1 MKKLLLLT
9 IAALAAWMPAAAQS
23 QVAGNYS
30 GELYVTDAS
39 EIYNDD
45 TKAADDQLLTVAA
58 NATAGKVDLTLP
70 NFTYAGLPLG
80 DIFLSAIGLQADG
93 TLVRFAQ
100 EAPQRLSLM
109 GGAIVADTEIDGNRS
124 YIKGDS
130 LVAYISVTW
139 LVDLNDP
146 AQNVPIKVLFRGAK
160 QSGSG
165 SGDSETGS
173 MADYH
178 LANGTFDGEW
188 VENKPWDSQNGYLV
202 LEGKG
207 FTQPEGWVVSNVSG
221 INGLGATK
229 VASAGTVADGNRSVV
244 LTNTPNPFMASQIVP
259 AYISLGTT
267 WATANAS
274 AIIKVTD
281 ADGGVFGGVA
291 FKGRPDAIALKY
303 KRSHGTA
310 NAGERA
316 SVIAYTW
323 RGTFTQE
330 NVPGNTS
337 LSKPVTTTMV
347 DRDRNI
353 LGLATATGGN
363 VSKSDDAALIAK
375 AEAYIEG
382 DAAEWTDLLVP
393 FTYNESVET
402 GTAPEKL
409 NVILSANDY
418 FADRSTIGKDNTLEV
433 DSVRLL
439 YYTTLRSLAVNGM
452 PLDVTQAKDFV
463 IPVPEGQALDPSA
476 LQVEAQPTG
485 AGARVMPA
493 FDPTTMTLT
502 LRVEGGDISVCPDNF
517 SLYTIRF
524 AVPDAI
530 GAIGTVA
537 TDAPSRARGVYT
549 LSGVRVADSL
559 DSSLP
564 RGIYIVNGKKVVK

>member
-1 MKKLLLLT
+1 MKKLLLLSF
-9 IAALAAWMPAAAQS
+9 AALAAWMPAAAQS

-165 SGDSETGS
+165 DSETGS

-178 LANGTFDGEW
+178 LTNGTFDGEW

-202 LEGKG
+202 LEGKD

-393 FTYNESVET
+393 FTYNESVEA

-530 GAIGTVA
+530 GTVA

>member
-1 MKKLLLLT
+1 MKKLLLLSF
-9 IAALAAWMPAAAQS
+9 AALAAWMPAAAQS

-160 QSGSG
+160 QSG

-382 DAAEWTDLLVP
+382 DAAEWMDLLVP
-393 FTYNESVET
+393 FTYNESVEA

-452 PLDVTQAKDFV
+452 PLDVTQANDFV

-530 GAIGTVA
+530 GTVV

>member
-1 MKKLLLLT
+1 MKKLLLLSF
-9 IAALAAWMPAAAQS
+9 AALAAWMPAAAQS

-165 SGDSETGS
+165 DSETGS

-178 LANGTFDGEW
+178 LPNGTFDGEW

-353 LGLATATGGN
+353 LGLTTATGGN

-382 DAAEWTDLLVP
+382 DAAEWMDLLVP
-393 FTYNESVET
+393 FTYNESVEA

-452 PLDVTQAKDFV
+452 LLDVTQAKDFV

-530 GAIGTVA
+530 GTVA

-559 DSSLP
+559 DSNLP

>member
-1 MKKLLLLT
+1 MKKLLLLSF
-9 IAALAAWMPAAAQS
+9 AALAAWMPAAAQS

-229 VASAGTVADGNRSVV
+229 VASAGTLADGNRSVV
-244 LTNTPNPFMASQIVP
+244 LTNTPNPFMSSQIVP

-393 FTYNESVET
+393 FTYNESVEA

-530 GAIGTVA
+530 GTVV

-549 LSGVRVADSL
+549 LSGVRVADRL

>member
-1 MKKLLLLT
+1 MKKLLLLSL
-9 IAALAAWMPAAAQS
+9 AALAAWMPAVAQS

-178 LANGTFDGEW
+178 LTNGTFDGEW
-188 VENKPWDSQNGYLV
+188 VENKPWDSQNGYFV

-229 VASAGTVADGNRSVV
+229 VASADTVADGNRSGG
-244 LTNTPNPFMASQIVP
+244 LTTTPNPFMASQSVP

-393 FTYNESVET
+393 FIYNESVEA

-530 GAIGTVA
+530 GTVV

-549 LSGVRVADSL
+549 LSGVRVADRL

>member
-1 MKKLLLLT
+1 MKKLLLLSF
-9 IAALAAWMPAAAQS
+9 AALAAWMPAAAQS

-202 LEGKG
+202 LEGKD

-229 VASAGTVADGNRSVV
+229 VASAGTVAEGNRSVV

-393 FTYNESVET
+393 FTYNESVEA

-530 GAIGTVA
+530 GTVV

-549 LSGVRVADSL
+549 LSGVRVADRL

>member
-1 MKKLLLLT
+1 MKKLLLLSF
-9 IAALAAWMPAAAQS
+9 AALAAWMPAAAQS
-23 QVAGNYS
+23 QLAGNYS

-160 QSGSG
+160 QSG

-353 LGLATATGGN
+353 LGLTTATGGN

-393 FTYNESVET
+393 FTYNESVEA

-530 GAIGTVA
+530 GTVV

>member
-1 MKKLLLLT
+1 MKKLLLLSL
-9 IAALAAWMPAAAQS
+9 AALTAWMPAAAQS

-165 SGDSETGS
+165 DSETGS

-178 LANGTFDGEW
+178 LTNGTFDGEW

-393 FTYNESVET
+393 FTYNESVEA

-530 GAIGTVA
+530 GTVA
-537 TDAPSRARGVYT
+537 TDAPSRASGVYT

>member
-1 MKKLLLLT
+1 MKKLLLLSF
-9 IAALAAWMPAAAQS
+9 AALAAWMPAAAQS

-188 VENKPWDSQNGYLV
+188 VENKPWDSQNGYFV

-229 VASAGTVADGNRSVV
+229 VASAGTVADGNKSVV

-353 LGLATATGGN
+353 LGLTTATGGN
-363 VSKSDDAALIAK
+363 VTKSDDAALIAK

-393 FTYNESVET
+393 FTYNESVEA
-402 GTAPEKL
+402 GTAPVKL

-530 GAIGTVA
+530 GTVV
-537 TDAPSRARGVYT
+537 TDAQSRASGVYT

>member
-178 LANGTFDGEW
+178 LTNGTFDGEW
-188 VENKPWDSQNGYLV
+188 VENKPWDSQNGYFV

-393 FTYNESVET
+393 FTYNESVEA

-530 GAIGTVA
+530 GTVA

>member
-1 MKKLLLLT
+1 MKKLLLLSF
-9 IAALAAWMPAAAQS
+9 AALAAWMPAAAQS

-229 VASAGTVADGNRSVV
+229 VASAGTVAEGNRSVV

-393 FTYNESVET
+393 FTYNESVEA

-530 GAIGTVA
+530 GTVA

>member
-1 MKKLLLLT
+1 MKKLLLLSF
-9 IAALAAWMPAAAQS
+9 AALTAWMPAAAQS

-45 TKAADDQLLTVAA
+45 TKAADDQLLTMAA

-229 VASAGTVADGNRSVV
+229 VASAGTVADGNKSVV

-310 NAGERA
+310 NANERA

-353 LGLATATGGN
+353 LGLTTATGGT
-363 VSKSDDAALIAK
+363 VTKSDDAALIAK

-382 DAAEWTDLLVP
+382 DAAEWMDLLVP
-393 FTYNESVET
+393 FTYNESVEA

-530 GAIGTVA
+530 GTVA

>member
-1 MKKLLLLT
+1 MKKLLLLSF
-9 IAALAAWMPAAAQS
+9 AALTAWMPAAAQS
-23 QVAGNYS
+23 QLAGNYS

-80 DIFLSAIGLQADG
+80 DIFLSAIGLSADG

-160 QSGSG
+160 QSG

-353 LGLATATGGN
+353 LGLATATGGT
-363 VSKSDDAALIAK
+363 VTKSDDAALIAK

-382 DAAEWTDLLVP
+382 DAAEWTTLVVP
-393 FTYNESVET
+393 FAYNEDVEA

-530 GAIGTVA
+530 GTVV
-537 TDAPSRARGVYT
+537 TDAPSRASGVYT
-549 LSGVRVADSL
+549 LSGVRVADRL

>member
-1 MKKLLLLT
+1 MKKLLLLSF
-9 IAALAAWMPAAAQS
+9 AALAAWMPAAAQS

-178 LANGTFDGEW
+178 LTNGTFDGEW

-363 VSKSDDAALIAK
+363 VTKSDDAALIAK

-393 FTYNESVET
+393 FTYNESVEA

-530 GAIGTVA
+530 GTVA

>member
-1 MKKLLLLT
+1 MKKLLLLSF
-9 IAALAAWMPAAAQS
+9 AALAAWMPAAAQS
-23 QVAGNYS
+23 QLAGNYS

-173 MADYH
+173 MSDYH
-178 LANGTFDGEW
+178 LTNGTFDGEW

-202 LEGKG
+202 LDGKG

-353 LGLATATGGN
+353 LGLTTATGGN

-393 FTYNESVET
+393 FTYNESVEA

-530 GAIGTVA
+530 GTVV
-537 TDAPSRARGVYT
+537 TDAPSRANGVYT

>member
-1 MKKLLLLT
+1 MKKLLLLSF
-9 IAALAAWMPAAAQS
+9 AALAAWMPAAAQS

-165 SGDSETGS
+165 DSETGS
-173 MADYH
+173 MVDYH

-393 FTYNESVET
+393 FTYNESVEA

-530 GAIGTVA
+530 GTVA

>member
-1 MKKLLLLT
+1 MKKLLLLSF
-9 IAALAAWMPAAAQS
+9 AALAAWMPAAAQS

-393 FTYNESVET
+393 FTYNESVEG

-530 GAIGTVA
+530 GTVA
-537 TDAPSRARGVYT
+537 ADAPSRARGVYT

>member
-139 LVDLNDP
+139 LVDLNAP

-393 FTYNESVET
+393 FTYNESVEA

-433 DSVRLL
+433 DSVRML

-530 GAIGTVA
+530 GAVA

>member
-1 MKKLLLLT
+1 MKKLLLLSF
-9 IAALAAWMPAAAQS
+9 AALAAWMPAAAQS

-165 SGDSETGS
+165 DSETGS

-178 LANGTFDGEW
+178 LTNGTFDGEW

-363 VSKSDDAALIAK
+363 VTKSDDAALIAK

-393 FTYNESVET
+393 FTYNESVEA

-530 GAIGTVA
+530 GTVA

>member
-109 GGAIVADTEIDGNRS
+109 GGDIVADTEIDGNRS

-202 LEGKG
+202 LEG

-244 LTNTPNPFMASQIVP
+244 LTNTPNPVVASQIVP

-393 FTYNESVET
+393 FTYNESVEA

-530 GAIGTVA
+530 GTVV

>member
-1 MKKLLLLT
+1 MKKLLLLSF
-9 IAALAAWMPAAAQS
+9 AALAAWMPAAAQS

-165 SGDSETGS
+165 DSETGS

-229 VASAGTVADGNRSVV
+229 VASAGTVADGNKSVV

-382 DAAEWTDLLVP
+382 DVAEWTDLLVP
-393 FTYNESVET
+393 FTYNESVEA

-530 GAIGTVA
+530 GTVV

>member
-1 MKKLLLLT
+1 MKKLLLLSF
-9 IAALAAWMPAAAQS
+9 AALAAWMPAAAQS
-23 QVAGNYS
+23 QLAGNYS

-229 VASAGTVADGNRSVV
+229 VASAGTVADGNKSVV
-244 LTNTPNPFMASQIVP
+244 LTNTPNPFMASQLVP

-353 LGLATATGGN
+353 LGLTTATGGN

-393 FTYNESVET
+393 FTYNESVEA

-530 GAIGTVA
+530 GTVV
-537 TDAPSRARGVYT
+537 TDAQSRASGVYT

>member
-23 QVAGNYS
+23 QMAGNYS

-363 VSKSDDAALIAK
+363 VTKSDDAALIAK

-393 FTYNESVET
+393 FTYNESVEA

-452 PLDVTQAKDFV
+452 PLDVTQANDFV

-530 GAIGTVA
+530 GTVV
-537 TDAPSRARGVYT
+537 TDAPSRASGVYT

>member
-1 MKKLLLLT
+1 MKKLLLLSF
-9 IAALAAWMPAAAQS
+9 AALAAWMPAAAQS

-244 LTNTPNPFMASQIVP
+244 LTNTPNPFMTSQIVP

-353 LGLATATGGN
+353 LGLTTATGGN
-363 VSKSDDAALIAK
+363 VTKSDDAALIAK

-393 FTYNESVET
+393 FTYNESVEA

-530 GAIGTVA
+530 GTVV

>member
-1 MKKLLLLT
+1 M
-9 IAALAAWMPAAAQS
+9 
-23 QVAGNYS
+23 
-30 GELYVTDAS
+30 
-39 EIYNDD
+39 
-45 TKAADDQLLTVAA
+45 
-58 NATAGKVDLTLP
+58 
-70 NFTYAGLPLG
+70 
-80 DIFLSAIGLQADG
+80 
-93 TLVRFAQ
+93 
-100 EAPQRLSLM
+100 
-109 GGAIVADTEIDGNRS
+109 
-124 YIKGDS
+124 
-130 LVAYISVTW
+130 
-139 LVDLNDP
+139 
-146 AQNVPIKVLFRGAK
+146 
-160 QSGSG
+160 
-165 SGDSETGS
+165 
-173 MADYH
+173 
-178 LANGTFDGEW
+178 
-188 VENKPWDSQNGYLV
+188 
-202 LEGKG
+202 
-207 FTQPEGWVVSNVSG
+207 
-221 INGLGATK
+221 
-229 VASAGTVADGNRSVV
+229 ADGNRSVV

-353 LGLATATGGN
+353 LDLATATGGN
-363 VSKSDDAALIAK
+363 VTKSDDAALIAK
-375 AEAYIEG
+375 AEAYIVG
-382 DAAEWTDLLVP
+382 DVAEWTDLLVP
-393 FTYNESVET
+393 FTYNESVEA

-530 GAIGTVA
+530 GTVA
-537 TDAPSRARGVYT
+537 TDAPSRASGVYT

>member
-1 MKKLLLLT
+1 MKKLLLLSF
-9 IAALAAWMPAAAQS
+9 AALAAWMPAAAQS
-23 QVAGNYS
+23 QLAGNYS

-80 DIFLSAIGLQADG
+80 DIFLSAIGLSAEG
-93 TLVRFAQ
+93 NLVRFAQ
-100 EAPQRLSLM
+100 DEPQRLSLM
-109 GGAIVADTEIDGNRS
+109 GGAIVADTEIDGSRS

-146 AQNVPIKVLFRGAK
+146 AQNVPIKVLFRGVK

-165 SGDSETGS
+165 SGDSETGTL
-173 MADYH
+173 ADYH
-178 LANGTFDGEW
+178 LTNVTFDGEW

-337 LSKPVTTTMV
+337 LSKPVTTTMT

-353 LGLATATGGN
+353 LGIATATGGN
-363 VSKSDDAALIAK
+363 VSKSDAAALIAK

-393 FTYNESVET
+393 FTYNESVEA

-530 GAIGTVA
+530 GAVV

>member
-9 IAALAAWMPAAAQS
+9 IAALAAWMPAVAQS
-23 QVAGNYS
+23 QLIGNYS

-70 NFTYAGLPLG
+70 NFTYASLPLG

-109 GGAIVADTEIDGNRS
+109 GGDIVADTEIDGNRS

-353 LGLATATGGN
+353 LRLATATGGN

-393 FTYNESVET
+393 FTYNESVEA

-485 AGARVMPA
+485 AGAHVMPA

-530 GAIGTVA
+530 GTVA
-537 TDAPSRARGVYT
+537 ADAPSRARGVYT

>member
-1 MKKLLLLT
+1 MKKLLLLSF
-9 IAALAAWMPAAAQS
+9 AALAAWMPAAAQS

-363 VSKSDDAALIAK
+363 VTRSDDAALIAT

-393 FTYNESVET
+393 FTYNESVEA

-439 YYTTLRSLAVNGM
+439 YYTTLSSLAVNGM
-452 PLDVTQAKDFV
+452 PLDVTQANDFV

-530 GAIGTVA
+530 GAVA

>member
-1 MKKLLLLT
+1 MKKLLLLSF
-9 IAALAAWMPAAAQS
+9 AALAAWMPAAAQS

-80 DIFLSAIGLQADG
+80 DIFLSAIGLSADG

-100 EAPQRLSLM
+100 EASQRLSLM

-202 LEGKG
+202 LEGKD

-229 VASAGTVADGNRSVV
+229 VASAGTVAEGNRSVV

-375 AEAYIEG
+375 AEGYIEG

-393 FTYNESVET
+393 FIYNESVEA

-502 LRVEGGDISVCPDNF
+502 LRVEGGDFSVCPDNF

-530 GAIGTVA
+530 GAVA

>member
-1 MKKLLLLT
+1 MKKLLLLSF
-9 IAALAAWMPAAAQS
+9 AALAAWMPAAAQS

-160 QSGSG
+160 QSG

-393 FTYNESVET
+393 FTYNESVEA

-530 GAIGTVA
+530 GTVV
-537 TDAPSRARGVYT
+537 TDAPSRASGVYT
-549 LSGVRVADSL
+549 LSGVRVADRL

>member
-1 MKKLLLLT
+1 MKKLLLLSF
-9 IAALAAWMPAAAQS
+9 AALAAWMPAAAQS
-23 QVAGNYS
+23 HVAGNYS

-165 SGDSETGS
+165 DSETGTL
-173 MADYH
+173 ADYH

-229 VASAGTVADGNRSVV
+229 VASEGTVADGNRSVV

-353 LGLATATGGN
+353 LGLTTATGGN

-393 FTYNESVET
+393 FTYNESVEA

-409 NVILSANDY
+409 NIILSANDY

-530 GAIGTVA
+530 GTVA
-537 TDAPSRARGVYT
+537 TDTPSRARGVYT

>member
-1 MKKLLLLT
+1 MKKLLLLSF
-9 IAALAAWMPAAAQS
+9 AALAAWMPAAAQS

-178 LANGTFDGEW
+178 LTNGTFDGEW

-229 VASAGTVADGNRSVV
+229 VASAGTVVDGNRSVV

-363 VSKSDDAALIAK
+363 VTKSDDAALIAK

-393 FTYNESVET
+393 FTYNESVEA

-530 GAIGTVA
+530 GTVA

>member
-1 MKKLLLLT
+1 MKKLLLLSF
-9 IAALAAWMPAAAQS
+9 AALAAWMPAAAQS

-353 LGLATATGGN
+353 LGLTTATGGN

-393 FTYNESVET
+393 FTYNESVEA

-530 GAIGTVA
+530 GAVA

>member
-1 MKKLLLLT
+1 MKKLLLLSF
-9 IAALAAWMPAAAQS
+9 AALAAWMPAAAQS

-188 VENKPWDSQNGYLV
+188 VENKPWDSQNGYFV

-229 VASAGTVADGNRSVV
+229 VASAGTVADGNKSVV

-353 LGLATATGGN
+353 LGLTTATGGN
-363 VSKSDDAALIAK
+363 VTKSDDAALIAK

-393 FTYNESVET
+393 FTYNESVEA
-402 GTAPEKL
+402 GTAPVKL

-530 GAIGTVA
+530 GTVA
-537 TDAPSRARGVYT
+537 TDAPIRARGVYT

>member
-1 MKKLLLLT
+1 MKKLLLLSF
-9 IAALAAWMPAAAQS
+9 AALAAWMPAAAQS
-23 QVAGNYS
+23 QLAGNYS

-353 LGLATATGGN
+353 LGLTTATGGN

-393 FTYNESVET
+393 FTYNESVEA

-530 GAIGTVA
+530 GAVA

-549 LSGVRVADSL
+549 LSGVRVADRL

>member
-1 MKKLLLLT
+1 MKKLLLLSF
-9 IAALAAWMPAAAQS
+9 AALAAWMPAAAQS

-353 LGLATATGGN
+353 LGLTTATGGN
-363 VSKSDDAALIAK
+363 VTKSDDAALIAK

-393 FTYNESVET
+393 FTYNESVEA

-530 GAIGTVA
+530 GTVA
-537 TDAPSRARGVYT
+537 TDTPSRARGVYT

>member
-1 MKKLLLLT
+1 MKKLLLLSF
-9 IAALAAWMPAAAQS
+9 AALAAWMPAAAQS

-130 LVAYISVTW
+130 LVAYISVTS

-178 LANGTFDGEW
+178 LTNGTFDGEW
-188 VENKPWDSQNGYLV
+188 VENKPWDSQNGYFV

-382 DAAEWTDLLVP
+382 DAAEWMDLLVP
-393 FTYNESVET
+393 FTYNESVEA

-530 GAIGTVA
+530 GTVA

-549 LSGVRVADSL
+549 LSGVRVADRL

>member
-1 MKKLLLLT
+1 MKKLLLLSF
-9 IAALAAWMPAAAQS
+9 AALAAWMPAAAQS

-80 DIFLSAIGLQADG
+80 DIFLSAIGLSADG

-100 EAPQRLSLM
+100 EASQRLSLM

-393 FTYNESVET
+393 FTYNESVEA

-530 GAIGTVA
+530 GTVA
-537 TDAPSRARGVYT
+537 TDAPSRANGVYT

>member
-1 MKKLLLLT
+1 MKKLLLLSF
-9 IAALAAWMPAAAQS
+9 AALAAWMPAAAQS

-202 LEGKG
+202 LEGKD

-353 LGLATATGGN
+353 LGLTTATGGN
-363 VSKSDDAALIAK
+363 VTKSDDAALIAK

-393 FTYNESVET
+393 FTYNESVEA

-530 GAIGTVA
+530 GTVV

>member
-393 FTYNESVET
+393 FTYNESVEA

-452 PLDVTQAKDFV
+452 PLDVTQANDFV

-530 GAIGTVA
+530 GTVA